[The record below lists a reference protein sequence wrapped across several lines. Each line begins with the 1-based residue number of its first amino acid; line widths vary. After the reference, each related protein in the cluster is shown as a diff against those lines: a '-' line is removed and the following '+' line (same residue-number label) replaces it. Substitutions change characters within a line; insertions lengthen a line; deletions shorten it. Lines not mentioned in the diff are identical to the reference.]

1 MVSFTLWLARAGIV
15 LFSNFALV
23 AVGAPM
29 ETTWPDAVKHA
40 MINACAAERGVTFSN
55 SYAEISW
62 GNSCILAFG
71 SHYEKFTA
79 DPGRA
84 YILALAAA
92 ADASHLCKECDELS
106 ANASALK
113 DRLQTR
119 TPTKTDSRANERV
132 QTTYLRCIRGRMHRR
147 SINFHAWISILARH
161 RNTASPHCA
170 ADHWAPEKPCMTA
183 SAHDRRSAKPKR
195 GARLSAMKLGRT
207 SLRL

>member
-23 AVGAPM
+23 AVGAPI

-113 DRLQTR
+113 DRLQRELPPKRIAELTR
-119 TPTKTDSRANERV
+119 ESKRLICDVFADECIVEALTFMLGFLFWLGIGTLLVLIAPRIIGLRKSRA
-132 QTTYLRCIRGRMHRR
+132 
-147 SINFHAWISILARH
+147 
-161 RNTASPHCA
+161 
-170 ADHWAPEKPCMTA
+170 
-183 SAHDRRSAKPKR
+183 
-195 GARLSAMKLGRT
+195 
-207 SLRL
+207 